1 LWEGTVANTVPTPNF
16 DAPSASFPEEYEF
29 AGGWEGT
36 VANTVPT
43 PNFAA
48 PSASFL
54 EEFDSGWDGV

>member
-1 LWEGTVANTVPTPNF
+1 MRPGFIGSFPPDRRAPPPVVLLEEFEFSGSWEGTVANTVP
-16 DAPSASFPEEYEF
+16 A
-29 AGGWEGT
+29 
-36 VANTVPT
+36 